1 MSKGDAL
8 MGKICLVATG
18 LLFISASLV
27 GAGNFEVLGES
38 GMVRV
43 PHPLHIKPGTLVK
56 AEFKSTLKT
65 TPDMELESDTILPEK
80 VAARNETGQI
90 LKPALT
96 YGERPPR
103 GMAPPPAHQI
113 SESSALVAEAQDLN
127 SDLEA
132 DLEKDLVL
140 SPPPAKSDPGVES
153 APTTANKKAS
163 PDKGVIGLDKKL
175 DGKKKA
181 GATVKQTVPPIYDK
195 LAGSTK
201 PIRKVRPV
209 TTTNSW
215 FSVAGSHQKPS
226 AIQPSSLNSDPRTL
240 QPSEGIR
247 NARGAY
253 QYPMRELVPPSTAS
267 HNDRIVRDGVTI
279 KLAPAAAGP
288 SSPQPM
294 GEEDGL
300 GSDILSTAAEIIGLP
315 FALISSFF

>member
-1 MSKGDAL
+1 
-8 MGKICLVATG
+8 
-18 LLFISASLV
+18 
-27 GAGNFEVLGES
+27 
-38 GMVRV
+38 
-43 PHPLHIKPGTLVK
+43 VK
-56 AEFKSTLKT
+56 AEFRSTLKT
-65 TPDMELESDTILPEK
+65 TPDMELESDTVLPEK
-80 VAARNETGQI
+80 VAAKNEAGQI

-96 YGERPPR
+96 YRERPTR
-103 GMAPPPAHQI
+103 GMAPPPTHQV
-113 SESSALVAEAQDLN
+113 SGSSALVAEAQDLN

-140 SPPPAKSDPGVES
+140 SPPPAKPDPGVEP

-209 TTTNSW
+209 TTSNSW

-226 AIQPSSLNSDPRTL
+226 AIQPPSLNSDPRML

-247 NARGAY
+247 NAARGAY
-253 QYPMRELVPPSTAS
+253 QYPMRELVPPSAAA

-294 GEEDGL
+294 GEEENF